1 MNDEEEILEIEDEK
15 IEKVEHV
22 PSEFDN
28 LKPRAELAEITKEDR
43 DKFIKQE
50 EKKEEVVVEE
60 KEKTKESINSIFF
73 AYGILITCIYFGISA
88 FFIYAFIVDTL
99 FSLGDLLTVT
109 AIIPL
114 LFYLL
119 FIIVLLCPYFM
130 LFKYIVNKKKKTYI
144 VMVIYETIIIL
155 IFIIFLLFMWPAI
168 QDSIKNNC
176 CDIST
181 TYEVQ
186 K

>member
-1 MNDEEEILEIEDEK
+1 MKDEEEILEVEDEK

-22 PSEFDN
+22 PSKFDN

-60 KEKTKESINSIFF
+60 KEKTKESINSLFF
-73 AYGILITCIYFGISA
+73 AYGILISCIYFGISA
-88 FFIYAFIVDTL
+88 LYILAFITYIIYGL
-99 FSLGDLLTVT
+99 SDLTS
-109 AIIPL
+109 IIPL
-114 LFYLL
+114 LVYLV
-119 FIIVLLCPYFM
+119 FIVVFLYPYYM
-130 LFKYIVNKKKKTYI
+130 LFQYSKTKKKKTYI
-144 VMVIYETIIIL
+144 GMVLYETIIVIMAAVL
-155 IFIIFLLFMWPAI
+155 VFYIWPAI
-168 QDSIKNNC
+168 QDSINSNC